1 MISSKSKTSHL
12 DGNAII
18 AQLIKSEMS
27 ILDKVYDHYKPEY
40 LKWAEKKSP
49 GLNPED
55 FLDSWHDAIIAF
67 YEQVAANKLKSIQY
81 ELKTYLFTI
90 GYRILIRKHK
100 KMQEII
106 DDEYIDTQMIIESM
120 EYFKAT
126 EDLTEERKDLLLNAI
141 NELPP
146 QSKQVLMLRFIEG
159 KSLKDI
165 SQILNYGSLNVL
177 SATISRSLKRLK
189 ENIKMNLEL

>member
-1 MISSKSKTSHL
+1 
-12 DGNAII
+12 
-18 AQLIKSEMS
+18 
-27 ILDKVYDHYKPEY
+27 
-40 LKWAEKKSP
+40 
-49 GLNPED
+49 
-55 FLDSWHDAIIAF
+55 
-67 YEQVAANKLKSIQY
+67 
-81 ELKTYLFTI
+81 
-90 GYRILIRKHK
+90 
-100 KMQEII
+100 MQEII
-106 DDEYIDTQMIIESM
+106 DDEYIDTQMSIESM
-120 EYFKAT
+120 EYFTAT
-126 EDLTEERKDLLLNAI
+126 EDLSEERKDLLLNAI

>member
-18 AQLIKSEMS
+18 AQLIKGEMS

-40 LKWAEKKSP
+40 LKWAEKKYP

-165 SQILNYGSLNVL
+165 SQILNYGYLNVL